1 MISLDII
8 KDIQTMEADSLERM
22 KIFYDYL
29 EERYRGK
36 DENKYNKFTAEI
48 QKLINSEWARRA
60 KA

>member
-1 MISLDII
+1 MISLNII
-8 KDIQTMEADSLERM
+8 QDIQTMELDSLERM

-36 DENKYNKFTAEI
+36 DESKYNKFTAEI

>member
-36 DENKYNKFTAEI
+36 DESKYNRFTAEI